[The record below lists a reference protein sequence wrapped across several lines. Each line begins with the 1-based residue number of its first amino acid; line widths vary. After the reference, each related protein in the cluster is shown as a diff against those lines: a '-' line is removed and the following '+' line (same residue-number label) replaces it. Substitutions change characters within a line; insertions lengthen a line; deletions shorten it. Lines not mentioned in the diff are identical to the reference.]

1 MSEQY
6 HIIIAGDQH
15 SPRSFKISK
24 KNFLITATLCFVTTC
39 ALFSTAF
46 FTTGLYTYNTILVK
60 KMASVKNNITTTQ
73 ESNSDLEKRLAQ
85 VIAEKEKEIGDLQ
98 TRHNLLVSR
107 IELESNKKIAALEK
121 KNLEQEMSFKEERA
135 LLLTTA
141 VSELSQRSE
150 FIENIINDIGIEV
163 KTEPAESPKNSGG
176 PFIAAENGV
185 YDDLIFRADQYL
197 KTIQT
202 LPLGK
207 PAPGSV
213 SSWYGKRKDPI
224 NGKNAFH
231 SGIDF
236 RGNVGDRVIAT
247 GEGKVIF
254 AGTNGGFG
262 KMVKIDHGNGYVSVY
277 AHLHNYHVKK
287 GDIINRGQTV
297 GLIGNSGRT
306 TGSHLHYEIN
316 HNGKAVNP
324 AKFMKVAD
332 MTCNL
337 TAAPL
342 EK

>member
-15 SPRSFKISK
+15 SPRSYKISK
-24 KNFLITATLCFVTTC
+24 KNLLITAFLCFVTVC
-39 ALFSTAF
+39 ALLSTAF
-46 FTTGLYTYNTILVK
+46 FTIGLYTHNTILVK
-60 KMASVKNNITTTQ
+60 KMAAIKNDIAATQ
-73 ESNSDLEKRLAQ
+73 NTNVDLEKKLANI
-85 VIAEKEKEIGDLQ
+85 IAQNENEIEALQ
-98 TRHNLLVSR
+98 TKHNLLVSK
-107 IELESNKKIAALEK
+107 IELESSKTIAALEK
-121 KNLEQEMSFKEERA
+121 KNLEQEMSFKEERT

-150 FIENIINDIGIEV
+150 FIESIINDIGIEV
-163 KTEPAESPKNSGG
+163 KTETAESPKNSGG

-207 PAPGSV
+207 PAGGSV

-236 RGNVGDRVIAT
+236 RGNAGDRVIAT
-247 GEGKVIF
+247 GDGKVIF
-254 AGTNGGFG
+254 AGKNGGFG
-262 KMVKIDHGNGYVSVY
+262 KMVKIDHENGYVSIY
-277 AHLHNYHVKK
+277 AHLQNYHVKK
-287 GDIINRGQTV
+287 GDIINRGQTI

-316 HNGKAVNP
+316 HNGKPVNP

-337 TAAPL
+337 TAPP

>member
-1 MSEQY
+1 MSEEY

-15 SPRSFKISK
+15 SPRSYKFSR
-24 KNFLITATLCFVTTC
+24 KNILITATLFCISIC
-39 ALFSTAF
+39 ALLSTAF
-46 FTTGLYTYNTILVK
+46 FTTGFYAYNKILVK
-60 KMASVKNNITTTQ
+60 RMASIKNDITSTQ
-73 ESNSDLEKRLAQ
+73 NANN
-85 VIAEKEKEIGDLQ
+85 DLQ
-98 TRHNLLVSR
+98 EKLDRIIAQNKEEIEALQTKHSLIVSR
-107 IELESNKKIAALEK
+107 IELESSMKIAALEK

-150 FIENIINDIGIEV
+150 FIENIISTIGIEV
-163 KTEPAESPKNSGG
+163 KTKTAESPKNSGG

-207 PAPGSV
+207 PANGSV

-231 SGIDF
+231 SGVDF
-236 RGNVGDRVIAT
+236 RGNIGDNVIAT
-247 GEGKVIF
+247 GDGKVIF
-254 AGTNGGFG
+254 AGKNGGFG

-287 GDIINRGQTV
+287 GDVINRGQTI

-316 HNGKAVNP
+316 HKGKPVNP

-332 MTCNL
+332 LTCNL
-337 TAAPL
+337 TAPP